1 MQGKK
6 EEEQKRERA
15 ALEKMNAEGK
25 VFEEINE
32 ADITAEFDAA
42 DDVDVVF

>member
-6 EEEQKRERA
+6 EDEQKKEREKLA
-15 ALEKMNAEGK
+15 VLIAEGK
-25 VFEEINE
+25 LKETNE

>member
-6 EEEQKRERA
+6 EVEQKREKAEHDKAVA
-15 ALEKMNAEGK
+15 AGLKPK
-25 VFEEINE
+25 QTNE

-42 DDVDVVF
+42 DDADVVF